1 MGIRMMPEQFPEQ
14 RRQDPK
20 RRAEARVFDALLRLD
35 LEGYGLYEY
44 RFRKDGRQV
53 DNPLWVPEL
62 GRFAVQV
69 KGGTYE
75 ADHSDQWFL
84 RMPDGDRKWVP
95 SPLQE
100 VADGC
105 IELRNGIR
113 KATSFETFVAGVV
126 IFTDMERH
134 EEIEHMARERYH
146 SSVIWGLSG
155 LQQDLERIA
164 EEVDFHR
171 PPSSW
176 VSEKEWRQVY
186 ELQYGEASGRRDAD
200 RQAPEVE
207 QRPETGGE
215 TERQVSLG
223 SATFNI
229 QHLDKLIVLYYP
241 PERDEDGQPL
251 LPEI

>member
-1 MGIRMMPEQFPEQ
+1 M
-14 RRQDPK
+14 
-20 RRAEARVFDALLRLD
+20 
-35 LEGYGLYEY
+35 
-44 RFRKDGRQV
+44 
-53 DNPLWVPEL
+53 PEL

-113 KATSFETFVAGVV
+113 KATTFETFVAGVV

-146 SSVIWGLSG
+146 SSVIWGLNG

-200 RQAPEVE
+200 RSGARGGTAPGNGRRDGAAGVPGLRDLQHPAPGQVDRAVLPAGAGRGRATPAAGDLAGLRRVGE
-207 QRPETGGE
+207 PSLTGVGIF
-215 TERQVSLG
+215 VP
-223 SATFNI
+223 F
-229 QHLDKLIVLYYP
+229 
-241 PERDEDGQPL
+241 
-251 LPEI
+251 